1 MYWVHKFQKSR
12 FAGIFFIIAVLIG
25 CACSTNNEGISRD
38 DREAFINTY
47 VELTLTQIKYGN
59 RLKTYQSLLENIYAR
74 NGTSKEFIDNFTTR
88 MQGNPELQTEI
99 YREIADRLKKL
110 MDMPQDSLNQYI
122 KIFDN
127 DI

>member
-12 FAGIFFIIAVLIG
+12 SAGIFFVIVILIV
-25 CACSTNNEGISRD
+25 CACSTNNTGISRED
-38 DREAFINTY
+38 QEAFINTY
-47 VELTLTQIKYGN
+47 VELTLTQIKHGN
-59 RLKTYQSLLENIYAR
+59 RIKTYESLLENIYAR

-88 MQGNPELQTEI
+88 LQGNPELQAEI
-99 YREIADRLKKL
+99 YREIADRLKDL

-122 KIFDN
+122 KTFDN